1 MNGAY
6 GNPPPCQFF
15 FYWNCSKGTSCLI
28 WAKVNKKCFF
38 CCYCLKAMK
47 WQISEATAK
56 AFNPKYQL
64 PSRDIPFFLSAPPQM
79 TGIWT
84 LKVLSTPF
92 IHIYICCSKFFIS
105 GYFLFLLFSG
115 RLMYANEDDRQWS
128 KVKTLLFQRCALRKF
143 HVTDGQKGAWSNLR
157 DQITSNRRLQ
167 RESSNCVLCIPY
179 ILTGSPNRCWLH
191 TCNACIITTW
201 KLGLQVPLVPHKNF
215 SSWNQEWN
223 SSPICKASSE

>member
-1 MNGAY
+1 MLFLLLLLEGYEVADFW
-6 GNPPPCQFF
+6 GNCKGFQSKISTSFEGHSIFF
-15 FYWNCSKGTSCLI
+15 ICTPSDDRNL
-28 WAKVNKKCFF
+28 
-38 CCYCLKAMK
+38 
-47 WQISEATAK
+47 
-56 AFNPKYQL
+56 NPQ
-64 PSRDIPFFLSAPPQM
+64 S
-79 TGIWT
+79 
-84 LKVLSTPF
+84 F
-92 IHIYICCSKFFIS
+92 IHTLYTYIYMLQLIFYLR
-105 GYFLFLLFSG
+105 YFLFLLFSG